1 MTTGERPMI
10 RVVSAEIQRDGCYL
24 ITRRPPHAVLPDL
37 WEFPGGKVASD
48 EDDVGALNR
57 ALTKRIGCTA
67 AVGDRLL
74 EVRHT
79 YDDYD
84 LVLVVYRCDL
94 GGAEPT
100 CGSVAEL
107 AWASP
112 DDLGSYAFPGAD
124 QQTVDQ
130 LVGSL
135 D

>member
-1 MTTGERPMI
+1 MGDRPLI

-24 ITRRPPHAVLPDL
+24 ITRRPSHAVLPDL
-37 WEFPGGKVASD
+37 WEFPGGKVAD
-48 EDDVGALNR
+48 GDDDAAALNR
-57 ALTKRIGCTA
+57 AMLKRIGCE
-67 AVGDRLL
+67 VSIGEQLL

-79 YDDYD
+79 YDAYD

-94 GGAEPT
+94 GDAEPV

-107 AWASP
+107 AWAGPETLGDSP
-112 DDLGSYAFPGAD
+112 FPGAD